1 MKKFKALAMSIGL
14 IAVPNLL
21 VAGPFD
27 GSTPLLCA
35 VIDAIECGADG
46 NCVMGSAES
55 ENLPQFVEISF
66 KDKVVKATKGSDIK
80 RVSKIKQV
88 DHNAGSLIMQGS
100 EDGRGWNIVINEKTG
115 KLSATVAGDRV
126 GFIVFGACT
135 AI

>member
-80 RVSKIKQV
+80 QV

>member
-1 MKKFKALAMSIGL
+1 MKKFKALSLLVSLL
-14 IAVPNLL
+14 IAPNLL
-21 VAGPFD
+21 VAGSFD
-27 GSTPLLCA
+27 GSAPLLCA

-66 KDKVVKATKGSDIK
+66 KDKVIKATKGSEIK

-100 EDGRGWNIVINEKTG
+100 EDGRGWNIIINEKTG

-135 AI
+135 TI